1 MSKNIF
7 LGAFWT
13 LVHFLWRSVHSDAL
27 TISKLG
33 YLSVYCYI
41 LRVVYVFWILVPYQT
56 RFPKIVSHSV
66 YVFYFLDGASEVQ
79 INSDEV
85 QFIYFFPLVACDFVA
100 ETIT

>member
-1 MSKNIF
+1 M
-7 LGAFWT
+7 
-13 LVHFLWRSVHSDAL
+13 
-27 TISKLG
+27 G

-85 QFIYFFPLVACDFVA
+85 QFIYFFPLVACAKVFYFNEVQFIFSFILYA
-100 ETIT
+100 FGTIYMKPLPNASP